1 MQANLKTGQLGDV
14 YEQEGDRVA
23 DAVMRMPEPKMQRQV
38 DEEQEVEILQIKP
51 FVD

>member
-1 MQANLKTGQLGDV
+1 M

-23 DAVMRMPEPKMQRQV
+23 DAVMQMPEPKMQREV